1 MKHQQNLDLSLKLG
15 LYAVPYTVYG
25 RIGTGGVRL
34 RDSRTR
40 NRTVLY
46 RPSLHMGSGV
56 TCFDQLF
63 MTSKPNFW
71 RDKGPDL
78 FRISF
83 LGATGPK
90 ISTFLPKT
98 TLQMELWP

>member
-1 MKHQQNLDLSLKLG
+1 M
-15 LYAVPYTVYG
+15 
-25 RIGTGGVRL
+25 GTRERRSPSKVAH
-34 RDSRTR
+34 
-40 NRTVLY
+40 TVLY

-83 LGATGPK
+83 LGRLSYQKQLFKWNCDRDKPK
-90 ISTFLPKT
+90 NLF
-98 TLQMELWP
+98 TLMASVTRDRRLGR